1 MRYQD
6 ATESELDALEADAF
20 EDTLGETFEDS
31 FEGETVEELTDGSE
45 LESETGL
52 DEVDEMDLAA
62 ELLGVSDEAELDQFF
77 GKLIK
82 KAGKFLKSPTGKA
95 LGGILKNVARKA
107 LPIAGRAVGGFF
119 GGPAG
124 AALGGKLAPAAGKIF
139 GLEVEGLSG
148 EDAEFE
154 VARNVVRFAGAA
166 ARTAASAPAGASPT
180 TVAVSAAKK
189 AARRFAPGLLRGG
202 SSAGVTGGSGHSGR
216 WVRRGRR
223 IIVLGA

>member
-1 MRYQD
+1 MLGHHKHFTRLPEVTMRYQD

-107 LPIAGRAVGGFF
+107 LPIAGRAVD
-119 GGPAG
+119 
-124 AALGGKLAPAAGKIF
+124 
-139 GLEVEGLSG
+139 V
-148 EDAEFE
+148 
-154 VARNVVRFAGAA
+154 
-166 ARTAASAPAGASPT
+166 
-180 TVAVSAAKK
+180 
-189 AARRFAPGLLRGG
+189 
-202 SSAGVTGGSGHSGR
+202 
-216 WVRRGRR
+216 
-223 IIVLGA
+223 